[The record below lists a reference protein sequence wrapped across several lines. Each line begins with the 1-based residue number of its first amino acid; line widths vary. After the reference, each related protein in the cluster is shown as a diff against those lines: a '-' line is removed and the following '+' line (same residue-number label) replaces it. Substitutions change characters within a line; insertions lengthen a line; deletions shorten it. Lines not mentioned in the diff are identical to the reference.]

1 MCLTE
6 LSWLSLSVCRVT
18 LGLQTSHCCLKE
30 GEITVDMHKLDLCFD
45 NKNILHL
52 ENFISEF
59 PHQLPGSNSQHV
71 GGGTVTVLE
80 KEKGED
86 DDEEEDDD
94 DDEEEMEGELQR
106 ERVKERF
113 KDMVLAHNPIM

>member
-1 MCLTE
+1 ML
-6 LSWLSLSVCRVT
+6 RVA

-30 GEITVDMHKLDLCFD
+30 GEVTVDVHKLDLSFD
-45 NKNILHL
+45 DNNILCL

-59 PHQLPGSNSQHV
+59 PHQLPSNNQQHSR
-71 GGGTVTVLE
+71 GGVVTVLG

-86 DDEEEDDD
+86 DDEDDD
-94 DDEEEMEGELQR
+94 EDEEEEEMEGELQR

-113 KDMVLAHNPIM
+113 KDMILARNPIM